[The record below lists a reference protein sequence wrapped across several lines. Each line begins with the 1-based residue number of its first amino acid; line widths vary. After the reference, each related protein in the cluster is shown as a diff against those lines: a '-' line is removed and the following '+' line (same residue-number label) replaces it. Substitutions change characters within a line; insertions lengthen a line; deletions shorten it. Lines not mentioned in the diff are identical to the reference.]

1 MKKIA
6 FTTQDQQVLQGFF
19 FPCENPKALILLA
32 SALGVPQ
39 QYYKHYAT
47 FLAQAGFQC
56 MTFDYRGT
64 GISTYEGKLSNIEL
78 SQWGT
83 HDLEAAIQE
92 AKSRAGNGEN
102 ETPVFLVGHS
112 IGGQLLGLAKS
123 ANRLHGAVFVGSSA
137 PFWKRWPFPR
147 NLYIGFVCSVL
158 LPALS
163 FARDM
168 YPARAVG
175 LSSMD
180 LPATCARDWGKWMRD
195 KDYLLGERF
204 GLPQEG
210 YENYN
215 KPLLSLAFDDDDF
228 APKINVDY
236 LLSFYKNANISNE
249 FITHGSLKLGPI
261 DHMGFFKQK
270 FRTTLWQKS
279 LDWFECQLPNSIN
292 SVDSKTSALL
302 Q

>member
-1 MKKIA
+1 MQKIA
-6 FTTQDQQVLQGFF
+6 FTTIDQQVLQGFF
-19 FPCENPKALILLA
+19 FPCENPKATILLA

-39 QYYKHYAT
+39 QYYKHYGA

-64 GISTYEGKLSNIEL
+64 GLSTYNGKLRNIEL

-92 AKSRAGNGEN
+92 AKSRAANGQS

-123 ANRLHGAVFVGSSA
+123 ANSLQGAMFVGSSA

-147 NLYIGFVCSVL
+147 NIYIGFVCSVL
-158 LPALS
+158 LPTLS

-180 LPATCARDWGKWMRD
+180 LPATCAKDWGKWMRD

-210 YENYN
+210 YKNFD

-236 LLSFYKNANISNE
+236 LLSFFEKARISNE
-249 FITHGSLKLGPI
+249 FIKHASLKLGPI

-279 LDWFECQLPNSIN
+279 LDWFEGHMPKTMNSLEA
-292 SVDSKTSALL
+292 DARTQA